1 MENEQL
7 DREGGLKEVLEIAQ
21 QIERLTQGTNSQKEK
36 NRSDN
41 M

>member
-1 MENEQL
+1 MDNEQL
-7 DREGGLKEVLEIAQ
+7 DREGGLKEVLEIAK
-21 QIERLTQGTNSQKEK
+21 QIEHLTQDTNAQKEK